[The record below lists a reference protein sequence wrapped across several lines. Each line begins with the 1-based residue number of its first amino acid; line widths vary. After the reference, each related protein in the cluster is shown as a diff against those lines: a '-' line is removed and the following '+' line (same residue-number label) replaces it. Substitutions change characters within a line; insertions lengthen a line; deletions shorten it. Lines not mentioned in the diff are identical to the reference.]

1 MDFKTVEKQ
10 IADAANDI
18 GAEIENDAKSLF
30 ATITSAISSFLGFTN
45 PRWKQFVVEW
55 RVWTWTTRAAFLA
68 VAGII
73 SYGTYA
79 WGSGAVRL
87 FGGNVSAAVAY
98 ANGDVVRKADIA
110 KSQSELGRAA
120 AAQKDSLDAL
130 KQRVDALSEK
140 FDGLSDSIRQLQ
152 IETGALLDA
161 AAAKPVAK
169 VTTGSL
175 PRKQA
180 APAKPKAA
188 GPPSVW
194 DQMKA
199 VLP

>member
-1 MDFKTVEKQ
+1 M
-10 IADAANDI
+10 
-18 GAEIENDAKSLF
+18 
-30 ATITSAISSFLGFTN
+30 
-45 PRWKQFVVEW
+45 
-55 RVWTWTTRAAFLA
+55 
-68 VAGII
+68 
-73 SYGTYA
+73 
-79 WGSGAVRL
+79 
-87 FGGNVSAAVAY
+87 AY

-169 VTTGSL
+169 KKGK
-175 PRKQA
+175 R
-180 APAKPKAA
+180 
-188 GPPSVW
+188 
-194 DQMKA
+194 
-199 VLP
+199 